1 MKTVQEWLEKNN
13 PLYLI
18 SVLFMLLGLYLAGT
32 TIDNP
37 AEVSVSAILSIFAI
51 QNVYELIVVGM
62 AIYLLK
68 NKIQNEHGK
77 MLLAFGLI
85 LMGDITF
92 YQVRISSLSTLI
104 GWGATL
110 LYILLALIKFVA
122 VIKLLNLKVYKS
134 RIIFLLS
141 SFLLVWISP
150 KLTYLILDSTNFKY
164 VYEIPIIYYIWL
176 AAALIQVPFIVENWG
191 KAEIHETINNTYLG
205 DETRIWRWG
214 MIFVFFLLPIQI
226 FLNVMDS
233 YRIMMPEVPVE
244 TVILPWVLCSVYF
257 CKSMWIDL
265 LEEYEAKIDNTV
277 LITSFLIIFFRPH
290 VSFTAQFINSVFL
303 FVLSSAIWFTR
314 KNKVGL
320 AVFGISV
327 VLSFGNLISGSLELF
342 VKDVK
347 DVGGSLVQTI
357 EKSLEYTA
365 LLFGKIFNFFVK
377 IIEAAAN
384 LFKVLLDSVYDVVI
398 MVCDGVIYLKK
409 SISKTM
415 MAFLF
420 IIVSFVFLTLGFK
433 MSVKKKNDVKKE
445 EEQKEEKEDDHD
457 GKD

>member
-1 MKTVQEWLEKNN
+1 MKTLQEWLEKNN

-122 VIKLLNLKVYKS
+122 VIKVLNLKVYKS
-134 RIIFLLS
+134 RILFLLS

-191 KAEIHETINNTYLG
+191 KAEILETINNTYLG

-265 LEEYEAKIDNTV
+265 FEKYEEKIDNTV

-290 VSFTAQFINSVFL
+290 VSFSAQFINSVFL

-320 AVFGISV
+320 TVFGISV

-342 VKDVK
+342 VKDV
-347 DVGGSLVQTI
+347 GGSLVQTI
-357 EKSLEYTA
+357 EKILESAA
-365 LLFGKIFNFFVK
+365 LWFEKIYMFFVK
-377 IIEAAAN
+377 IIEAAAK
-384 LFKVLLDSVYDVVI
+384 LFKVLFNRVYDVVI
-398 MVCDGVIYLKK
+398 MICDGVIYLKR

-415 MAFLF
+415 LAFLF

-433 MSVKKKNDVKKE
+433 MSVKKRNDLN
-445 EEQKEEKEDDHD
+445 KEDDHEI
-457 GKD
+457 KD